1 MALYFYKALSKTG
14 KRVSGTI
21 DAPSSQ
27 AAKEQLANQGLY
39 PTEIV
44 PEGQKVAG
52 SWWRSLFAKSL
63 KPKERILFTKQLAVL
78 LKSGVPLL
86 QALEL
91 LVEQFEGSSRTML
104 VAIKD
109 NVKQGT
115 SLADALKQYP
125 KSFEPIY
132 IQLVRAGE
140 ASGKLEIILERLT
153 SYLERKEEMGKRI
166 RGALTQP
173 VMQLG
178 MAVLVV
184 GFLLV
189 FVVPTMTENFKET
202 GKTLPASTRLLV
214 GMSTILT
221 RYFVLILG
229 ALVGVILLFNY
240 WKSTPSGR
248 RTLDALLLRLPF
260 VGFYTRMNAVVQFC
274 YTLGMLLEGGVNLA
288 ESLDIVVSIIDNKIL
303 AQALEQ
309 ARDKIV
315 KQGKISQYLKQTNL
329 FPPIAI
335 YLISTGEETG
345 QLDKML
351 LTIAT
356 NYETELAEWADG
368 LTAKLGPILLVIMGL
383 IVGFIVLS
391 IALPIMQM
399 SEVPMD

>member
-21 DAPSSQ
+21 DAPSSH
-27 AAKEQLANQGLY
+27 AAKESLASQGLY

-52 SWWRSLFAKSL
+52 SWWRSLFVKSL
-63 KPKERILFTKQLAVL
+63 KPKEKILFTKQLAVL

-91 LVEQFEGSSRTML
+91 LVEQFEGSTRTML

-132 IQLVRAGE
+132 VQLVRAGE
-140 ASGKLEIILERLT
+140 ASGKLEVILERLT

-189 FVVPTMTENFKET
+189 FVVPTMTENFKES
-202 GKTLPASTRLLV
+202 GKELPATTRFLV
-214 GMSTILT
+214 GLSALLT
-221 RYFVLILG
+221 NYFVFILG
-229 ALVGVILLFNY
+229 AAIGLVLIFNY
-240 WKSTPSGR
+240 WKSTPNGR

-260 VGFYTRMNAVVQFC
+260 VGFYTRMNAIVQFC

-288 ESLDIVVSIIDNKIL
+288 EALDIVVSIIDNKIL

-351 LTIAT
+351 LTIAN

-368 LTAKLGPILLVIMGL
+368 LTSKLGPILLIAMGL
-383 IVGFIVLS
+383 IVGFIVMA
-391 IALPIMQM
+391 IAMPIMQM
-399 SEVPMD
+399 GEVPTE